1 MLAGVTIYQIFWWPS
16 IIKSEVT
23 VRSFLDMKR
32 DEVLK
37 KMASI
42 FVDVRGHCYNWMDVR
57 FKLIHKKEYLLC
69 KLQIFYFSL
78 ETMPRIDAFD
88 VLRKDCVSR
97 VLKIF
102 HVLWCLL
109 TKIKETKIILRNI
122 CYSPQT
128 KNSISLEVNRR
139 RNKTFARF
147 NFCKFSIE
155 IQAKIRKPHFF
166 SGLSCP
172 LKLKR
177 FRTTTS
183 HWNGIE
189 ILVW

>member
-1 MLAGVTIYQIFWWPS
+1 MVYIGIHMTVHTSASVTIYQIFWWPS

-57 FKLIHKKEYLLC
+57 FKLIHKKEYLC

-88 VLRKDCVSR
+88 VLRKDTASR

-102 HVLWCLL
+102 HVLWCLV

-122 CYSPQT
+122 YYSPQSKKVYLWKYLGEET
-128 KNSISLEVNRR
+128 KLLPDSVFSNSL
-139 RNKTFARF
+139 
-147 NFCKFSIE
+147 
-155 IQAKIRKPHFF
+155 
-166 SGLSCP
+166 
-172 LKLKR
+172 
-177 FRTTTS
+177 
-183 HWNGIE
+183 
-189 ILVW
+189 